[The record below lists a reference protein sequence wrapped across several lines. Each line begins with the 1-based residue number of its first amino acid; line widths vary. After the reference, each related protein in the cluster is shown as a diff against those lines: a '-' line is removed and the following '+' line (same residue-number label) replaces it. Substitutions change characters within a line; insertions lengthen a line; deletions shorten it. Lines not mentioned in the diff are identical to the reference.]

1 MHKKWWGTLG
11 GFGAG
16 VINGL
21 LGAGGGGFLVFYV
34 EPEHQAA
41 VRQAMQELLYIPFR
55 FENGGTRVI
64 YYAPEEEP
72 AL

>member
-1 MHKKWWGTLG
+1 M
-11 GFGAG
+11 
-16 VINGL
+16 VRVPVL
-21 LGAGGGGFLVFYV
+21 LCAPGEAIHEPRGGAGGGGFLVFYV